1 MKEFLIIKLYTLIIW
16 LCKAYEATMLHAN
29 HISPRLMELCV
40 NVDSLCAG
48 LLSFFD
54 GCVSVCFLLY
64 SRHDGIVHRKT
75 AFPRCACACACTTH
89 YFQCCCNRNSRR
101 RRAAGWGGF
110 LNVFASFP
118 ALSPHNHKPYTCTA
132 VPALPCMTLHVGLQP
147 TKLHAAVPNTC
158 KSFQTWWSLFF
169 VSLHS

>member
-40 NVDSLCAG
+40 KVGSLCAG

-54 GCVSVCFLLY
+54 GCVYVCFLLY

-75 AFPRCACACACTTH
+75 AFPAVHAHMRAQRTT
-89 YFQCCCNRNSRR
+89 FS
-101 RRAAGWGGF
+101 
-110 LNVFASFP
+110 
-118 ALSPHNHKPYTCTA
+118 
-132 VPALPCMTLHVGLQP
+132 
-147 TKLHAAVPNTC
+147 AAVIAIVADVGP
-158 KSFQTWWSLFF
+158 Q
-169 VSLHS
+169 VSVDS